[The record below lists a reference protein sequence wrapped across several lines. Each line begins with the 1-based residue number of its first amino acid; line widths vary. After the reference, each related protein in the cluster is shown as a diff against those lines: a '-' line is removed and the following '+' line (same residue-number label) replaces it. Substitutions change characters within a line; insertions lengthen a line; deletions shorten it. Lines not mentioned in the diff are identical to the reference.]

1 MYARG
6 REKKRVCASRCE
18 HIWASVCWIFEGDFG
33 ICWLSLKHFI
43 DEPDKREREREVW
56 IALERVDRRFHT
68 LFSLYCCA
76 GSPIRLKH
84 TLSAAKCPHNIDTH
98 GLSLLLPVCQNHNLL
113 SIPRPL
119 EAIVETTLTNFFKK
133 TKKQQQQ
140 QHIKLKISQLKWNN
154 KKQRHFTPK
163 TGKEAN

>member
-6 REKKRVCASRCE
+6 REKKG
-18 HIWASVCWIFEGDFG
+18 SVHHDVNTFG
-33 ICWLSLKHFI
+33 LQCVEYSKGTLAFVGYLWNILSTSQT
-43 DEPDKREREREVW
+43 REREVW

-133 TKKQQQQ
+133 TKKQQQ
-140 QHIKLKISQLKWNN
+140 HIKLKISQLKWNN